1 MTISRSKD
9 RRKSIYGKCYR
20 CCSMMFGENGLL
32 FYLRT
37 VRTCCE
43 LREMK
48 REEFDAMLRKD
59 TYEGIIP
66 LEILMERP
74 KNV

>member
-1 MTISRSKD
+1 
-9 RRKSIYGKCYR
+9 
-20 CCSMMFGENGLL
+20 MMFGENGLL